1 MEKIK
6 LIWDFRGPTSSQTAA
21 HFKIHL
27 IEFFATGQMLLLESG
42 VESVNEVHHYT
53 FAVIDKQY
61 LEAIKSAMKP
71 TRGQLVKAE

>member
-61 LEAIKSAMKP
+61 LEAIKSALKP

>member
-27 IEFFATGQMLLLESG
+27 IEFFATEQMLLLESG

-61 LEAIKSAMKP
+61 LEAIKSALKP

>member
-27 IEFFATGQMLLLESG
+27 IEFFATEQMLLLESG

-61 LEAIKSAMKP
+61 LEAIKSALKN
-71 TRGQLVKAE
+71 

>member
-1 MEKIK
+1 MEKFK

-27 IEFFATGQMLLLESG
+27 IEFFATEQMLLLESG

-61 LEAIKSAMKP
+61 LEAIKSALKP

>member
-1 MEKIK
+1 
-6 LIWDFRGPTSSQTAA
+6 
-21 HFKIHL
+21 L
-27 IEFFATGQMLLLESG
+27 IEFFASEKILLIESG
-42 VESVNEVHHYT
+42 VESVNEVHYYT

>member
-27 IEFFATGQMLLLESG
+27 IEFFATEQMLLLESG

-61 LEAIKSAMKP
+61 LEAIKSALKP
-71 TRGQLVKAE
+71 TRGQLIKAE

>member
-27 IEFFATGQMLLLESG
+27 IEFFATEQMLLLESG

-71 TRGQLVKAE
+71 TRGQLVKAN

>member
-27 IEFFATGQMLLLESG
+27 IEFFATEQMLLLESG

>member
-27 IEFFATGQMLLLESG
+27 IEFFASEKILLIESG
-42 VESVNEVHHYT
+42 VESVNEVHYYT

-61 LEAIKSAMKP
+61 LEAIKSALKP